1 MLLEIG
7 NALAKLRYRTAS
19 VQLLTA
25 LEIDPNVEIVSL
37 TDDLY
42 IRAFQLYQ
50 SRLDKEWG
58 LTDCISFVVMQ
69 ERGLTAALRQ
79 INTFSKRAIRRSSV
93 MRRRVDSGGQA
104 CFLMSAGQ

>member
-1 MLLEIG
+1 MPFT
-7 NALAKLRYRTAS
+7 KLCYRTAS

-25 LEIDPNVEIVSL
+25 LETDPNVEIVSL

-42 IRAFQLYQ
+42 IKAFQRYQ

-69 ERGLTAALRQ
+69 ERGLTAALTPDKHFQ
-79 INTFSKRAIRRSSV
+79 
-93 MRRRVDSGGQA
+93 QA
-104 CFLMSAGQ
+104 GYQALLRDETAG